1 MAKSVPILDQAV
13 SWMRSMVTTAMLEEA
28 VEEGMLPPQVLI
40 GWREDSEEEFLTP
53 NTDKIVLFL
62 PFFLR

>member
-40 GWREDSEEEFLTP
+40 GWREDSEEEFPTP